1 MLPASLNQA
10 KLNLL
15 TFNFA
20 NSGGNS
26 IDFNLIKCV
35 TLSCGYYSDS

>member
-15 TFNFA
+15 TFNVFSLQ
-20 NSGGNS
+20 NQGE
-26 IDFNLIKCV
+26 NL
-35 TLSCGYYSDS
+35 